1 MKALDVVTMLLAIVS
16 ALLVS
21 SGVAYVGHAFD
32 LATAGP
38 VPAAAAEPVVSG
50 SGPEG
55 QRSVE
60 ENRDKRDALGF
71 LLLFGMFE
79 GPRGR

>member
-1 MKALDVVTMLLAIVS
+1 MKFLDVVAMLLAIVS
-16 ALLVS
+16 ALLAS

-32 LATAGP
+32 LANAGP

-60 ENRDKRDALGF
+60 ENRDKRAALG
-71 LLLFGMFE
+71 LLLLVRMFDDQ
-79 GPRGR
+79 RGR